1 MKKLVLFITAVALG
15 TLGSQA
21 SKMDEAMTLATGHG
35 YGNSFIFVENGVTF
49 SVYPDGEFDFYM
61 DNRVNVGVGAQI
73 GNVGITFNSGYN
85 YNPYVQYDDYGAVIQ
100 VENIPIYYDYYG
112 RVSQIGSVDIYY
124 DRGRVRRIGGMHVYY
139 NGVVFSHFTGFINI
153 YNRHYVYRP
162 FHRYFLRP
170 SIAIVYTTPY
180 RRYYRPVR
188 YTYYAPYRNNHR
200 KVYAAIG
207 KEYRYDKNRRAQ
219 IYRNDNRVAVRDDR
233 ALRRA
238 DSGRSNSRVATAN
251 NGRGSAVRNSSP
263 TVNRQATVNRT
274 GGQATSRA
282 TQARTATNRTSAN
295 RTSVNRSSTNRSTP
309 AVQGNS
315 RTVTKKEVTTS
326 PTSRTVSQKRVSSTP
341 SGRNVTKSTTT
352 YKRPEARSSSSRTA
366 VSRSSSKGT
375 VSRSSQST
383 VRKSSGNTVKRSSSA
398 RTSSSRSSRGN

>member
-1 MKKLVLFITAVALG
+1 MKKLVLFMTAVALG

-21 SKMDEAMTLATGHG
+21 SKMDETMTLATSHG

-112 RVSQIGSVDIYY
+112 RVSRIGDVDIYY
-124 DRGRVRRIGGMHVYY
+124 NHGRVRRIGGMHVYY
-139 NGVVFSHFTGFINI
+139 NGAVFSHFTGFINI

-188 YTYYAPYRNNHR
+188 YTYYVPYRDNHR
-200 KVYAAIG
+200 KVYVAIG
-207 KEYRYDKNRRAQ
+207 KEHRYDRDRRAQ
-219 IYRNDNRVAVRDDR
+219 VYRNDNRVAVREDR
-233 ALRRA
+233 AVRRA
-238 DSGRSNSRVATAN
+238 DSGRSNNRVAQGTN
-251 NGRGSAVRNSSP
+251 NGRGNAVRSSSS
-263 TVNRQATVNRT
+263 TVKRQASANTANRQATSRGTQVRSTTNRT
-274 GGQATSRA
+274 G
-282 TQARTATNRTSAN
+282 TNVSA
-295 RTSVNRSSTNRSTP
+295 P

-315 RTVTKKEVTTS
+315 RTVTKKEVTN
-326 PTSRTVSQKRVSSTP
+326 SRTARTVTQKQVSSTP
-341 SGRNVTKSTTT
+341 NGRNVTKSTTT
-352 YKRPEARSSSSRTA
+352 YKRPEAKSTSRGTSVSRESSSR
-366 VSRSSSKGT
+366 SSQARGA
-375 VSRSSQST
+375 SQST
-383 VRKSSGNTVKRSSSA
+383 VRKSAGNTANRSSSA